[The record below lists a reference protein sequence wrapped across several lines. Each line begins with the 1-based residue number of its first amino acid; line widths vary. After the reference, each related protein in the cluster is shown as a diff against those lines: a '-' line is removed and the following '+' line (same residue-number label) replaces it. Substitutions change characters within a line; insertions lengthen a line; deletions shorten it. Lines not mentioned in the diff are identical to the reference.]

1 MSRRKFKNRREVTKF
16 YSPSGEEVTFGDE
29 LIITKKKMTPYGMCV
44 VFSSVTLTKD
54 NVQDLISKGIVV
66 QKREKKEW
74 EPSEALQFTINKFTK
89 EALDNHKYY
98 HSFVSLL
105 SLIKADMYDTYS
117 NEGCEYG
124 LSLTGKIGKFKA
136 PVAPDYPLFKSPE
149 DVSKAVKLL
158 TPLYKRMY
166 AK

>member
-1 MSRRKFKNRREVTKF
+1 MSRKKFKNRRKVAKF
-16 YSPSGEEVTFGDE
+16 YSPEGEEVTFGDE
-29 LIITKKKMTPYGMCV
+29 LIITKKKMTPYGMNV

-74 EPSEALQFTINKFTK
+74 EPTATLQITISKVIGT
-89 EALDNHKYY
+89 ALDNHEYY

-136 PVAPDYPLFKSPE
+136 PVAPDYPLFKSPD

-158 TPLYKRMY
+158 TSLYKRMY